1 MTIRIGDLR
10 DRDVVN
16 INDGKRLGLINDIEL
31 DVESGTIKA
40 IIIPGAAG
48 FMGVLGRKQ
57 DLVISWEKIVKVGVD
72 TILVDFHVEDDNS

>member
-40 IIIPGAAG
+40 IIIPGAGG

-57 DLVISWEKIVKVGVD
+57 DLVISWDKIVKVGVD
-72 TILVDFHVEDDNS
+72 TILVDFHVENDDS